1 MIKGAGKVSDQ
12 TAKPQIDVAAF
23 LRVYRLRATNIMW
36 LFGAGTSRLAGI
48 KTAGD
53 MIWDFK
59 LEIYR
64 STKKLSPSAI
74 ADTSDPNVQQKI
86 QSYFDE
92 LGTFPPSGE
101 NDEYAKYFEATYPHA
116 KDRRGYLD
124 SLISLGK
131 PTFGHHALAL
141 LMCEGLC
148 RMVWTTNFDRTVE
161 DAAAK
166 VLDGTGRLMVA
177 DLGEPAK
184 VTGAM
189 NDGRFPIYG
198 KLHGD
203 YHSDSLKNLSEE
215 LCDQDAE
222 MRRALIHACQSN
234 GLAIVGYSGRD
245 DSIMVTLTEALN
257 DGRGF
262 PNGLFWFKRSGE
274 VPYAAVTELIAK
286 AQSLGIDAHLI
297 ENEAFD
303 ELMSDIVRFLPTTA
317 DKLDTLHGVRPPRL
331 SNTPVRQS
339 SKDMPFIR
347 TNALAIVSRPVMCC
361 LVDCNI
367 GNWKEIEDAIN
378 KAGVKILAQ
387 RTKAGVIAFGRNAD
401 IRKAFSPYT
410 IKRMDTRSIPDDRLT
425 HENSDLAL
433 IRDSLFLALAKC
445 QNIVIKRRNRTV
457 FALPDPKN
465 VTANDFSERTVRPV
479 NVIAGTVGNTS
490 IGWTEACAL
499 HLDYQLNQLWLLL
512 EPKVILEISDDAT
525 PAQVEQARE
534 FVRERISR
542 RYNKQ
547 ANALLAGWVR
557 LLVGTGETLE
567 AKGFNIS
574 DGFDPV
580 FEISTVTAF
589 SGVSR

>member
-1 MIKGAGKVSDQ
+1 M
-12 TAKPQIDVAAF
+12 DVAAF
-23 LRVYRLRATNIMW
+23 LRVYRVRSANIMW

-59 LEIYR
+59 QEIYR

-74 ADTSDPNVQQKI
+74 ADTGDPVVRQKI
-86 QSYFDE
+86 QSYFDDV
-92 LGTFPPSGE
+92 GTFPPSGA

-116 KDRRGYLD
+116 KDRRAYLD
-124 SLISLGK
+124 SLITLGK

-141 LMCEGLC
+141 LMREGLC
-148 RMVWTTNFDRTVE
+148 RIVWTTNFDRTVE

-166 VLDGTGRLMVA
+166 VLDGTGRLTVA

-184 VTGAM
+184 VAGAM

-203 YHSDSLKNLSEE
+203 YHSESLKNSPEE
-215 LCDQDAE
+215 LREQDAE
-222 MRRALIHACQSN
+222 MRRSLIHACQSN
-234 GLAIVGYSGRD
+234 GLAVVGYSGRD
-245 DSIMVTLTEALN
+245 SSIMATLMEALN

-274 VPYAAVTELIAK
+274 VPYAAVTELIAQ

-303 ELMSDIVRFLPTTA
+303 ELMSDIVRFLPATA
-317 DKLDTLHGVRPPRL
+317 GMLDTLHGVRPPRL
-331 SNTPVRQS
+331 SSAPIRQP
-339 SKDMPFIR
+339 SKQIPFIR
-347 TNALAIVSRPVMCC
+347 TNALAIVSRPVMCR

-367 GNWKEIEDAIN
+367 GGWEEIDRAIN
-378 KAGVKILAQ
+378 KAGVEILAQ
-387 RTKAGVIAFGRNAD
+387 RTKSGVIAFGRDAD
-401 IRKAFSPYT
+401 IRKAFSPYA

-425 HENSDLAL
+425 HENSDRAL
-433 IRDSLFLALAKC
+433 IRDSLFLALA
-445 QNIVIKRRNRTV
+445 NRPSIVIKRRGRIV
-457 FALPDPKN
+457 FALPDPKK
-465 VTANDFSERTVRPV
+465 VMANDFSEGTVRPV
-479 NVIAGTVGNTS
+479 NALAGAVGNTS

-499 HLDYQLNQLWLLL
+499 HLDYQVNQLWLLL
-512 EPKVILEISDDAT
+512 EPRVILEIPDDTT
-525 PAQVEQARE
+525 PDQVEQARE
-534 FVRERISR
+534 FVRERTSR

-567 AKGFNIS
+567 TKGFNMS
-574 DGFDPV
+574 EGFDPA